1 MKMKKLI
8 ALALSL
14 TLVMGNAAGC
24 GKSSQEQPSGSDN
37 SQPAASDIT
46 LKHNFV
52 KGATDPQHQYYTDF
66 WNDVEKASNGTL
78 KGEIYVS
85 ESLGTTADVMEQ
97 AAAGE
102 AVVVESDLSYI
113 ANYVPDFGAIQA
125 PYLIQEPE
133 QIKQLWASDIFQ
145 QLCAQLEEKGLH
157 LIALNYE
164 GSRNLITKKPITS
177 RDDVAGLKLRCASTP
192 LWTAII
198 DILGGNPTGIAMSE
212 AYQALSQ
219 GVADGAECVNNTI
232 YSNKWYEVCKYITET
247 EHLVNF
253 VAISMSSQVY
263 ESLSPE
269 QKEALDTTADIY
281 MDKFLET
288 SGAMQDEYQAKLEAE
303 GVVFSEID
311 KTPFIEAASKITDY
325 FPEWTPGIL
334 DDLKAVLY
342 N

>member
-1 MKMKKLI
+1 MKRF
-8 ALALSL
+8 LAL
-14 TLVMGNAAGC
+14 TLAVMM
-24 GKSSQEQPSGSDN
+24 
-37 SQPAASDIT
+37 AASLVACGGNSSETSQGTQTDTTSEAEATIT

-52 KGATDPQHQYYTDF
+52 KGATDPQYQYYVDF
-66 WNDVEKASNGTL
+66 WNDVEEASNGTL
-78 KGEIYVS
+78 TAEVYVS

-97 AAAGE
+97 AAQGE

-113 ANYVPDFGAIQA
+113 ANYVADFGAIQA

-145 QLCAQLEEKGLH
+145 DLCAQLEEKGLH

-164 GSRNLITKKPITS
+164 GSRNLITKEPITS

-232 YSNKWYEVCKYITET
+232 YSNKWYEVCKYITLT

-253 VAISMSSQVY
+253 VAISMSSEVY
-263 ESLSPE
+263 NSLSPE
-269 QKEALDTTADIY
+269 QQKALDDTADIY

-311 KTPFIEAASKITDY
+311 KTLFIEAADKITEY

-334 DDLKAVLY
+334 DELKAVLY
-342 N
+342 S